1 MRDCIE
7 DGHVLKLFKSKILTE
22 DAILLALKISEI
34 SGKEI
39 VQLYSTESHGLSFH
53 SI

>member
-7 DGHVLKLFKSKILTE
+7 NAYLLKLFTSKILAE

-39 VQLYSTESHGLSFH
+39 VQLYST
-53 SI
+53 